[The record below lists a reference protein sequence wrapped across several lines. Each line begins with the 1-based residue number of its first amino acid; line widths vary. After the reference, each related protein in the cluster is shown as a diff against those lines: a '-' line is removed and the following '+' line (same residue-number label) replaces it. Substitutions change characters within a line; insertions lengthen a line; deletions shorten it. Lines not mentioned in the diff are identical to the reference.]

1 MDAATRTL
9 LQGRCYKDYAT
20 RTKLQHATS
29 KTQLEASSSFHIL
42 HLPLSLSP
50 NFSSSHFSPLCFVQN
65 LARQGRIHGHKWLS
79 LRRQKSKSK
88 TKASH
93 TDGRTDTTSYRV
105 ASSPL
110 KIFYFRLTLA
120 LSISWLQPQGT
131 TLEETPPHPREIV
144 LFWNL
149 EYQFLSTERDLSQAL
164 SCQKTCLYTFC
175 ECK

>member
-105 ASSPL
+105 PSSPL
-110 KIFYFRLTLA
+110 KNFRLTLA
-120 LSISWLQPQGT
+120 LSISWLQPRGT
-131 TLEETPPHPREIV
+131 TLEDAHPTNVKSFYFGIWSNNFYLQTET
-144 LFWNL
+144 
-149 EYQFLSTERDLSQAL
+149 
-164 SCQKTCLYTFC
+164 
-175 ECK
+175 